1 MIETAVHVKNL
12 VQSIKAIVIVTI
24 NVKETLSVEGTIVVK
39 VFQSL
44 LTAVNQHLMV
54 QVRKYKNCKNV
65 EL

>member
-1 MIETAVHVKNL
+1 MIETAVLVKNL